1 MEFDVFLLNYSVKG
15 IKNLSDWARFYFY
28 KNTINPNDLSFDNY
42 RVKAVY
48 GANGSGKSAVMSSVK
63 VLRSLLSDPLYL
75 VNPINQKEL
84 NELVNKKTEKLEIDV
99 EFLCKK
105 VKAKIYRY
113 QIVLAKNNLNRFY
126 IAEELFTSR
135 PASSHNTKGKVVY
148 KINNGE
154 IEILHTSNPNL
165 IMEAT
170 RNLLSNQSF
179 VSTFMEL
186 LQKSIKLEDSLI
198 SFIIDLLYLVC
209 FGLRLNVY
217 MDTEDDHSDYYLDAI
232 YEGKAS
238 QAEWNDFI
246 KNISLHDNSESLHIS
261 LQTKESFVIDPRKM
275 KVSKAEYNSYEET
288 IKSLCSFVKIFK
300 KNLKNIEIDKKEV
313 KSYYICE
320 LVMDYGDYKI
330 NSEFESTGIK
340 KLIKLYSYFQKMM
353 DGEVVFI
360 DELDSNLH
368 DVYLC
373 ALLEY
378 LMENGKGQ
386 LCFTTHNIGP
396 MDVLKHSKK
405 SIDFLSVDHTVY
417 SWSANGNYSPANLYR
432 KGMIEGSP
440 FNIDSFDFVGVFT
453 PDEG

>member
-1 MEFDVFLLNYSVKG
+1 MRFNIFLLNLSVRG
-15 IKNLSDWARFYFY
+15 IKNLSDWARFSFY
-28 KNTINPNDLSFDNY
+28 KNTINPKDLSFDNY

-48 GANGSGKSAVMSSVK
+48 GANGSGKTAVISSVK
-63 VLRSLLSDPLYL
+63 ILRSLLSNPLYL
-75 VNPINQKEL
+75 VNPVTQKEL
-84 NELVNKKTEKLEIDV
+84 NELVNKMTGKLEIDV
-99 EFLCKK
+99 EFLCKSAK
-105 VKAKIYRY
+105 IKIYRY
-113 QIVLAKNNLNRFY
+113 QIVLARNNLNRFF
-126 IAEELFTSR
+126 IAEEILTSR
-135 PASSHNTKGKVVY
+135 SAASHNAKGKVIY
-148 KINNGE
+148 KIDKGE
-154 IEILHTSNPNL
+154 IEVLHTSNPAY
-165 IMEAT
+165 IKEAT

-179 VSTFMEL
+179 VSTVLEL
-186 LQKSIKLEDSLI
+186 LQSNKFENSMLDL
-198 SFIIDLLYLVC
+198 IIDLIYLEL
-209 FGLRLNVY
+209 FGQQLNVY
-217 MDTEDDHSDYYLDAI
+217 LDTVDDHSDYYLDAI
-232 YEGKAS
+232 NEGKAS
-238 QAEWNDFI
+238 KAEWNDFI
-246 KNISLHDNSESLHIS
+246 KKISLHN
-261 LQTKESFVIDPRKM
+261 TESFVISPHNTESFVIYPRKM
-275 KVSKAEYNSYEET
+275 RILKDEYNSYEET
-288 IKSLCSFVKIFK
+288 ITSLCSFIKIFK
-300 KNLKNIEIDKKEV
+300 KNLQNIEIDRKEDKNFYV
-313 KSYYICE
+313 CE

-417 SWSANGNYSPANLYR
+417 SWSSNGNYSPANLYR